1 MRLFF
6 LSLSMFI
13 SIGLFAQENYLFV
26 GTYTGKGSEG
36 IYVFKFNTTSG
47 GMKKVSSTMTE
58 NPSYLALTKD
68 KKFVYSVNENGD
80 GKGGVSAF
88 SFDNASGKLTPL
100 NSQLSN
106 GDHPCY
112 ISVDKSGK
120 WVVVG
125 NYTGGNLSIYPVK
138 EDGSLGE
145 AAQVIEHTGSGGDK
159 KRQEKP
165 HVHSVVFTPDEK
177 YLAVTDLGTDKIYLY
192 PFDATAEKPLNET
205 AVETSTAP
213 AAGPRHIIFHK
224 SLPYA
229 YTIEELSGK
238 VSAYKVN
245 SDGKLTALQSISS
258 HPAGYKDDIGS
269 AAIKISADGKNV
281 YASNRG
287 ASNTIATFA
296 IDQAT
301 GKLKL
306 NGIVASGGKAPRDFN
321 IDPTDHFILAANG
334 GSDNITIFKRNAKT
348 GVPEGSGTQVSIP
361 QPVCVLFY

>member
-6 LSLSMFI
+6 S
-13 SIGLFAQENYLFV
+13 GLLLVVCIAVTAQDHYLFV

-36 IYVFKFNTTSG
+36 IYVYKFNTTSG
-47 GMKKVSSTMTE
+47 EMLKVSTAMTE
-58 NPSYLALTKD
+58 NPSYLAITKD
-68 KKFVYSVNENGD
+68 KKFVYSVNENGE
-80 GKGGVSAF
+80 GKGGVTAF
-88 SFDNASGKLTPL
+88 SFDDASGRLTAL

-112 ISVDKSGK
+112 ISVDNSGK

-125 NYTGGNLSIYPVK
+125 NYTGGNLSVYPVK
-138 EDGSLGE
+138 NDGSLGE
-145 AAQVIEHTGSGGDK
+145 AVQIIAHTGSGGNK
-159 KRQEKP
+159 KRQDKP

-177 YLAVTDLGTDKIYLY
+177 FLAVADLGTDKIYMY
-192 PFDATAEKPLNET
+192 PFDATADKPLNET
-205 AVETSTAP
+205 AIETSTAP
-213 AAGPRHIIFHK
+213 GSGPRHIIFHK

-245 SDGKLTALQSISS
+245 GDGKLTELQSISS

-269 AAIKISADGKNV
+269 AAIKISTDGKNV

-287 ASNTIATFA
+287 ASNTIATFTV
-296 IDQAT
+296 DQST

-306 NGIVASGGKAPRDFN
+306 TDITASGGKAPRDFT

-334 GSDNITIFKRNAKT
+334 GSDNVTIFKRNAKT
-348 GVPEGSGTQVSIP
+348 GAPEGNGKQVSIS
-361 QPVCVLFY
+361 QPVSLLFY